1 MRRLPRHSR
10 HAPRAARQRSASP
23 FTPLPHIALP
33 RTNNLRPAP
42 GLERERELLLR
53 ELHDLVSHQL
63 STASMQL
70 MATEMS
76 TDSDTLNNAFAR
88 TSTSLAQA
96 HCTLRLLADVLQRRP
111 NDGIPS
117 PVFEALPPLAPIS
130 ATMADTQTELSPLGI
145 TVDLSIPTEADEL
158 EATTQRTIA
167 RIMELVVSSMRW
179 YKATSKGTCAVAL
192 TINEDDTTLEFRLRP
207 PKSPKHPQVRAALR
221 AMSHR
226 VTLVGGTLTIQT
238 TTSIMSAVVALP
250 RDARSAN
257 LEPVSRVFS

>member
-10 HAPRAARQRSASP
+10 HASRAARQRRASP
-23 FTPLPHIALP
+23 FTALPHIALP
-33 RTNNLRPAP
+33 RTNNLRSAL
-42 GLERERELLLR
+42 GLKRERELLLR

-63 STASMQL
+63 SAASMQL
-70 MATEMS
+70 MATELS
-76 TDSDTLNNAFAR
+76 TDSDVLNNVCAR

-111 NDGIPS
+111 KDGVPS

-145 TVDLSIPTEADEL
+145 TVDFSVPTEADEL
-158 EATTQRTIA
+158 EAATQRTIA

-179 YKATSKGTCAVAL
+179 HRATSKGTCTVAL
-192 TINEDDTTLEFRLRP
+192 TINEDDATLELHLRP
-207 PKSPKHPQVRAALR
+207 PKSPRHPHVRAALR

-226 VTLVGGTLTIQT
+226 VTLVGGTLTVQA
-238 TTSIMSAVVALP
+238 TTSRMTAVVILP
-250 RDARSAN
+250 RDARSAK
-257 LEPVSRVFS
+257 LEPVFRFFS